1 MISPDVMY
9 NGLPWPDEEFSKI
22 TMERD
27 LHIRRTFKNAPVLW
41 SILALISSNRPSLC
55 LTSVLLRAICAT
67 LLHQWRAKSVLHNQT
82 VENNYE
88 LFKVTKNLLEI
99 MAMGQLL
106 IGPLAYLHI
115 VIEHFEP
122 FEIVV
127 VLKECVWN
135 YMKENVPSPMS
146 YRIAS
151 NGKLDSKMRF
161 HLFKNCLSINLVLIN
176 VLGLHWKDSSA
187 TTLFPQFVDPLRN
200 IMQRKLS
207 KLGMLYFY
215 MFVASELE
223 SPS

>member
-1 MISPDVMY
+1 MLQARSELKFVFLFLFFLQPIKQKLYSLWILFQDISKSIDGFTSISLLLVEMISPDVMY

-88 LFKVTKNLLEI
+88 LFEVTKNLLEI

-115 VIEHFEP
+115 VIDHFEP

-146 YRIAS
+146 YRIAT
-151 NGKLDSKMRF
+151 NGK
-161 HLFKNCLSINLVLIN
+161 
-176 VLGLHWKDSSA
+176 
-187 TTLFPQFVDPLRN
+187 
-200 IMQRKLS
+200 
-207 KLGMLYFY
+207 FY
-215 MFVASELE
+215 
-223 SPS
+223 

>member
-1 MISPDVMY
+1 MY

-27 LHIRRTFKNAPVLW
+27 LHIRRTFRNAPVLW
-41 SILALISSNRPSLC
+41 SVLALVSSHRPSLC
-55 LTSVLLRAICAT
+55 YTSVLLRAICAT
-67 LLHQWRAKSVLHNQT
+67 LLHQWRAKSVLHNQS

-106 IGPLAYLHI
+106 YGPLAYLHV

-135 YMKENVPSPMS
+135 YMKENCPSPMA
-146 YRIAS
+146 YRVS
-151 NGKLDSKMRF
+151 PNGNFLLTFSEFF
-161 HLFKNCLSINLVLIN
+161 HIYSPLFQFMAQAYTGKTLVHRPYFHNLSI
-176 VLGLHWKDSSA
+176 
-187 TTLFPQFVDPLRN
+187 R
-200 IMQRKLS
+200 
-207 KLGMLYFY
+207 
-215 MFVASELE
+215 
-223 SPS
+223 

>member
-1 MISPDVMY
+1 MFLKAITVCCKQDDNQKTIDGFTSISLLLVELVTPDVMY
-9 NGLPWPDEEFSKI
+9 NGLPWPDEDFSKI

-41 SILALISSNRPSLC
+41 SILALVSNYRPSLC
-55 LTSVLLRAICAT
+55 FGSVLLRAICAT

-88 LFKVTKNLLEI
+88 LYRVTKNMLEI

-122 FEIVV
+122 FEIVL

-146 YRIAS
+146 FRISPNGNFQFIFKLLVNDNS
-151 NGKLDSKMRF
+151 N
-161 HLFKNCLSINLVLIN
+161 I
-176 VLGLHWKDSSA
+176 
-187 TTLFPQFVDPLRN
+187 
-200 IMQRKLS
+200 
-207 KLGMLYFY
+207 
-215 MFVASELE
+215 
-223 SPS
+223 

>member
-1 MISPDVMY
+1 MQKTIDGFTSISLLLVEIISPGIMY

-41 SILALISSNRPSLC
+41 SVLALISSYRPSLC
-55 LTSVLLRAICAT
+55 FASVLLRGICST

-82 VENNYE
+82 IDNNKE
-88 LFKVTKNLLEI
+88 LYKMTKKLLEV

-106 IGPLAYLHI
+106 TGPLIYLHI

-135 YMKENVPSPMS
+135 YMKENVPSPIPF
-146 YRIAS
+146 RVAA
-151 NGKLDSKMRF
+151 NGRF
-161 HLFKNCLSINLVLIN
+161 
-176 VLGLHWKDSSA
+176 
-187 TTLFPQFVDPLRN
+187 
-200 IMQRKLS
+200 
-207 KLGMLYFY
+207 
-215 MFVASELE
+215 
-223 SPS
+223 